1 MNARPPAD
9 STTRIAWLTSPGL
22 AAIATLAVVGPR
34 AWETVRSLFHGSAP
48 LPAVPRL
55 GRVWHGWLGE
65 HLRDEVT
72 ITADLQPESD
82 WIEIHCHGGT
92 EVIRALME
100 QFASTGIA
108 AVSWH
113 ELPLGRGRSPLQVHA
128 DFALRFALTL
138 RTADILLWQVHGA
151 LDRAL
156 TEIRELLERGD
167 LRTAAQRL
175 ERLNRH
181 GRLGRHLTEPW
192 RIVIAGAPNS
202 GKSSLMNALA
212 GFQRSIV
219 APTAGTTRDVV
230 TTLLAFDGWPA
241 TAADTAGIRQATDEL
256 EQAGIARAER
266 EAERADL
273 CLWLLDGAAAPI
285 WPVSMP
291 RRSITIINKID
302 QPPAWDWQEAVGAL
316 RISART
322 VEGMEVLTHAVGK
335 SLVPEP
341 PSPGEAVPYTAGLCA
356 AISLACQTLA
366 LGRCSETMTLIDR
379 LLSGEFDR
387 EIVQSS

>member
-1 MNARPPAD
+1 MTAGM
-9 STTRIAWLTSPGL
+9 TTRIACLTPPGL

-34 AWETVRSLFHGSAP
+34 AWETVRRLFHGSAP
-48 LPAVPRL
+48 LPATPRR

-65 HLRDEVT
+65 HLRDEVI
-72 ITADLQPESD
+72 ITADLGQESD

-108 AVSWH
+108 AVNWH
-113 ELPLGRGRSPLQVHA
+113 ELSLGRGRSPLQIQA
-128 DFALRFALTL
+128 DVALRFALTL

-156 TEIRELLERGD
+156 TEIRELLDHGD
-167 LRTAAQRL
+167 LLSAAQRL
-175 ERLNRH
+175 ERLNRQNE
-181 GRLGRHLTEPW
+181 LGRHLTEPW

-241 TAADTAGIRQATDEL
+241 TAADTAGIRQAADEL
-256 EQAGIARAER
+256 EQAGIVRAER
-266 EAERADL
+266 EVERADL
-273 CLWLLDGAAAPI
+273 CLWLLDGAAAPV

-302 QPPAWDWQEAVGAL
+302 QPPAWDWQDAVDAL
-316 RISART
+316 RTSART
-322 VEGMEVLTHAVGK
+322 GEGIEVLTHALGK
-335 SLVPEP
+335 ALVPDP
-341 PSPGEAVPYTAGLCA
+341 PSPGEAVPYTAELCA
-356 AISLACQTLA
+356 AISLACQA
-366 LGRCSETMTLIDR
+366 LVEGRCSETMTIIDR
-379 LLSGEFDR
+379 MLSGEFDR
-387 EIVQSS
+387 EIVQNS